1 VWPGPGGVPLKYSV
15 GLFLAGGS
23 FLVMAVA
30 ASLATGGRVSP
41 AWLLLVFL
49 MHACGE
55 LIIAAVGIAATA
67 DVLPPAFLSHMLGLW
82 WLFAALGGGLGAQVV
97 RLADAFSL
105 PAYFLLIGAAVT
117 AFGDVLLVRAR
128 ALAGAAS
135 PRPGR
140 YRRPPVPARP
150 R

>member
-1 VWPGPGGVPLKYSV
+1 
-15 GLFLAGGS
+15 
-23 FLVMAVA
+23 
-30 ASLATGGRVSP
+30 
-41 AWLLLVFL
+41 

-55 LIIAAVGIAATA
+55 LISAAVGIAATA
-67 DVLPPAFLSHMLGLW
+67 DVLPPAFLSQMLGLW
-82 WLFAALGGGLGAQVV
+82 WLFAALGGGLGAQLV

-105 PAYFLLIGAAVT
+105 AGYFLLIGAVVT
-117 AFGDVLLVRAR
+117 AFGGVLLLRAR